1 MADPRVVLVTGA
13 SGGLG
18 RALVRAFAADIVV
31 RQSRSAERGDVA
43 GDLISDADVD
53 RIVREIVADHGRID
67 VLVNNAA
74 DQMIGEP
81 GPHDAARWAA
91 MLEATLLTAV
101 RLSQACT
108 PHMPSGSAIVNVSS
122 VESSLA
128 FPGRGPYAA
137 AKAGLEAFT
146 RSLAVDLGPRGIRAN
161 AVAPGLVERDGLSAS
176 WPEGHLAWTQQT
188 PRGSIVSADEVAA
201 TVHFLAGPRAS
212 GISGVV
218 LPVDAGWSASA
229 RPG

>member
-1 MADPRVVLVTGA
+1 MADARVVLVTGS

-18 RALVRAFAADIVV
+18 RALMRAFAADILIG
-31 RQSRSAERGDVA
+31 QSRSADRGDVA
-43 GDLISDADVD
+43 GDLTLAADVD
-53 RIVREIVADHGRID
+53 RIVRKIVAEHGRID

-81 GPHDAARWAA
+81 GPHDATRWAA
-91 MLEATLLTAV
+91 MLDATLLAVV
-101 RLSQACT
+101 RLSQACV
-108 PHMPSGSAIVNVSS
+108 PHMPGGSAIVNVSS

-128 FPGRGPYAA
+128 FPDRGPYAG

-146 RSLAVDLGPRGIRAN
+146 RSLAVDLGPLRIRAN
-161 AVAPGLVERDGLSAS
+161 AVAPGLIERDGLSAA
-176 WPEGHLAWTQQT
+176 WPEGHRAWTQQT

-201 TVHFLAGPRAS
+201 AVHFLAGPEAS
-212 GISGVV
+212 GITGAV

-229 RPG
+229 RLG